1 MNGPNGSSA
10 SSADDGPDVIHANF
24 DWGSVSPS
32 MAVVETVAIAADR
45 KPTDL
50 QPLIETFDPDALDT
64 LVGNVDAAESDLTLA
79 FHVDE
84 FHVTVTGDGDVFVES
99 NRLRS

>member
-1 MNGPNGSSA
+1 MNGPNGSS
-10 SSADDGPDVIHANF
+10 SSNADDDPDVIHANF
-24 DWGSVSPS
+24 DWDSVSPS

-50 QPLIETFDPDALDT
+50 KPLIETFDPDALDT
-64 LVGNVDAAESDLTLA
+64 LLGNADSTESNITLA

-84 FHVTVTGDGDVFVES
+84 FHVTVTGDGDVFVELS
-99 NRLRS
+99 RLRS

>member
-10 SSADDGPDVIHANF
+10 SNADDDPDVIHANF

-32 MAVVETVAIAADR
+32 MAVVETVAIAADQ

-50 QPLIETFDPDALDT
+50 TPLIETFDPDALDT
-64 LVGNVDAAESDLTLA
+64 LLGKADAAQTDLTLA
-79 FHVDE
+79 FYVDE
-84 FHVTVTGDGDVFVES
+84 YHVTVTGDGDVFVES
-99 NRLRS
+99 DRLRS